1 MRFQK
6 IVHVARALGALGI
19 ACSLAG
25 VTSVA
30 SASSH
35 REAPAIAE
43 DQYADNTD
51 VYTFISPE
59 DPNRVVLVANYI
71 PLLPPASG
79 PNYYR
84 FSDHVLYEIRVDND
98 GDAVADIAYEFSFT
112 THVANPDTFLYNT
125 GAVTTIGDT
134 DLNVSQ
140 TYSLTRRVL
149 ATGVGTVVA
158 AAIPVAPW
166 DAGRRSIPDYAPLT
180 AGAIAV
186 NGTTT
191 SFAGPRQESFAV
203 DFNVFDLLGLGPR
216 AAASGGNPALTP
228 NYATRYNVM
237 TLAISVPITEVAHG
251 GVRPTTGTTAQS
263 LIGVYATASRPQV
276 RILRRGATSAVA
288 EHEGQWVQVSRLGLP
303 LVNAVLINLR
313 NKDNYNRTLP
323 AGDAAAYGMTILNPS
338 LNGLLIA
345 VIPELGCT
353 ATPSTGNATLAAIIT
368 RNSTTAADLL
378 RLNIATG
385 ETFATSGFP
394 NGRRI
399 ADDVFTAEVNVI
411 CSGNPA
417 SPLTAGGIGGPAPTG
432 ITNTFPYLPPPIRP
446 D

>member
-6 IVHVARALGALGI
+6 IVAVSRVLGALSI
-19 ACSLAG
+19 ACGLSG
-25 VTSVA
+25 ITTVA

-51 VYTFISPE
+51 VYAFISPE
-59 DPNRVVLVANYI
+59 DPTRVVLVANYV

-98 GDAVADIAYEFSFT
+98 GDAVADIAYEFSFAT
-112 THVANPDTFLYNT
+112 SVHDPDQFLYNT
-125 GAVTTIGDT
+125 GAVTSITDT
-134 DLNVSQ
+134 DLNVAQ
-140 TYSLTRRVL
+140 TYSITRRDL
-149 ATGVGTVVA
+149 ATGTGTSVA
-158 AAIPVAPW
+158 TAVPVAPW
-166 DAGRRSIPDYAPLT
+166 DAGRRSFPDYAAVA
-180 AGAIAV
+180 AGAIV
-186 NGTTT
+186 SSGTTT

-216 AAASGGNPALTP
+216 VADSTPPLSP

-237 TLAISVPITEVAHG
+237 TIAISVPIAEVADG
-251 GVRPTTGTTAQS
+251 GVRPTTTTTPS
-263 LIGVYATASRPQV
+263 SVIGVYATASRPQV
-276 RILRRGATSAVA
+276 RILRRGAASAIA

-303 LVNAVLINLR
+303 LVNEVLINLR
-313 NKDNYNRTLP
+313 NKDNFNRTLP
-323 AGDAAAYGMTILNPS
+323 AGDAAAYGATILNPS
-338 LNGLLIA
+338 LNGLLRG

-353 ATPSTGNATLAAIIT
+353 ATPASGNATILAIIT
-368 RNSTTAADLL
+368 ANGTAAADLL

-385 ETFATSGFP
+385 QTFAQSGFP

-399 ADDVFTAEVNVI
+399 ADDVLTAEVNVI
-411 CSGNPA
+411 CSGDPA
-417 SPLTAGGIGGPAPTG
+417 SPLPAGVIGGAAPSG
-432 ITNTFPYLPPPIRP
+432 ITNVFPYLPPPIRP

>member
-6 IVHVARALGALGI
+6 IVNVARALGALGI

-51 VYTFISPE
+51 VYAFISPE
-59 DPNRVVLVANYI
+59 DPSRVVLVANYI

-98 GDAVADIAYEFSFT
+98 GDAVADIAYEFRFT
-112 THVANPDTFLYNT
+112 TSVANPDTFLYNV
-125 GAVTTIGDT
+125 GQVTTIADT
-134 DLNVSQ
+134 DLNVTQ
-140 TYSLTRRVL
+140 TYSLTRRDL
-149 ATGVGTVVA
+149 ATGTGTVVA
-158 AAIPVAPW
+158 PSIPVAPW
-166 DAGRRSIPDYAPLT
+166 DAGRRSMPSYAPVA
-180 AGAIAV
+180 AGAIV
-186 NGTTT
+186 TTGTTT
-191 SFAGPRQESFAV
+191 SFAGPRQDSFAV

-216 AAASGGNPALTP
+216 ATEASPALTP

-251 GVRPTTGTTAQS
+251 GVRPTTTTTQQS

-276 RILRRGATSAVA
+276 RILRRGTASAVA

-303 LVNAVLINLR
+303 LVNEVLINLR

-338 LNGLLIA
+338 LNGLLRT
-345 VIPELGCT
+345 VIPEIGCT
-353 ATPSTGNATLAAIIT
+353 ATPTGGNATILAIIT
-368 RNSTTAADLL
+368 ANGTTAADLL

-385 ETFATSGFP
+385 QTFAQSGFP
-394 NGRRI
+394 NGRTI

-411 CSGNPA
+411 CTGDPSMPLPA
-417 SPLTAGGIGGPAPTG
+417 HAIGGPAPAG
-432 ITNTFPYLPPPIRP
+432 ITATFPYLPAPIRP